1 MNGNKLTISYQHFNP
16 PPTIEMV
23 RKSQYHQEGERCGI
37 LVRKGLTLR
46 FLISTLGSENEG
58 TNCTYMEE
66 SQRDTGR
73 RLFGTTKI
81 CIPWCFSHFFKMI
94 IRGAVLFWM
103 TVYPWLMK
111 PKRKIQTL
119 CYQLAIESQY
129 SSDKSITWNPWRAQ
143 MRATKSCT
151 CNGEP

>member
-1 MNGNKLTISYQHFNP
+1 MEISWQ
-16 PPTIEMV
+16 
-23 RKSQYHQEGERCGI
+23 
-37 LVRKGLTLR
+37 
-46 FLISTLGSENEG
+46 FLINTLITPHHRNGKKITKSSRGWEVWDFG
-58 TNCTYMEE
+58 TKRIDTALFNIYLRERKW
-66 SQRDTGR
+66 RDKLYLYG
-73 RLFGTTKI
+73 GIPKGYGEKTTKI

-103 TVYPWLMK
+103 TVYPWLIK
-111 PKRKIQTL
+111 PKHKIQTL
-119 CYQLAIESQY
+119 YYQLAIESQY